1 MRVTL
6 PDEDLLE
13 LERFTEDDERLLE
26 FDRFTEDALLRVLP
40 ELLVIDLAVSVAT
53 LLTTL
58 EKVPLRDERTFG
70 VLFSVDTERV

>member
-6 PDEDLLE
+6 PEEDLLE

-26 FDRFTEDALLRVLP
+26 FDRFTEDDLLRVFP
-40 ELLVIDLAVSVAT
+40 ELLVIDLAASVAT
-53 LLTTL
+53 LLITL
-58 EKVPLRDERTFG
+58 ETVLLRDERTFG